1 MSMLDWNE
9 YHAQVLSGVG
19 ELGRISSDIVKGYQ
33 TLGAAAGKTGLLG
46 AKVNELIALAVAVSV
61 RCDGC
66 IAVHTAAAIRA
77 GATREEIAEALG
89 TAAAVNAG
97 AALVY
102 SARVMDAFAAKNGA
116 KQHAE
121 HMVTGSQRR

>member
-1 MSMLDWNE
+1 MSMLDWDT
-9 YHAQVLSGVG
+9 YHKQVLSRVG
-19 ELGRISSDIVKGYQ
+19 EIGRMSPNIVKGYQ
-33 TLGAAAGKTGLLG
+33 MLGGAAGNTGLLG
-46 AKVNELIALAVAVSV
+46 AKMNELIALAVAVTV

-77 GATREEIAEALG
+77 GAMREEIAEALG

-102 SARVMDAFAAKNGA
+102 SARTLDAFEALSAGNAPAAVPPA
-116 KQHAE
+116 AE
-121 HMVTGSQRR
+121 ARS